1 MAHSPLR
8 DRRVRAK
15 ILDPGRFA
23 MPFRQPLGALFLGIL
38 VFALGAG
45 VAPRTGSALSDV
57 FTVSDV
63 KVDVTAETAAAAREA
78 AHAEGHVLAMQKLL
92 ARLLPRDEMARM
104 RALELPQIVQYV
116 RDFEVEDERTSD
128 VRYLASL
135 TFRFKADA
143 VRDFLRTNSL
153 LFAETQSKP
162 VLVLAAYGPT
172 GEAVLWEDTNPWA
185 RAWGVRRPD
194 EWLVPL
200 QVPLGDLGDVASVDA
215 SQALSGDRER
225 LAALAKRYGTE
236 DVLVTQ
242 AVLKGDPEAGTAR
255 VQVGSSR
262 IGTQQL
268 QTMLANYTQKPGES
282 LAELLTRAADGV
294 DADVQEA
301 WKQRNLLRPGAQR
314 RIIVSAPIT
323 GLADWLEVK
332 RRLAGV
338 AAVQKSEVTLMSR
351 KRTEV
356 DLTYVG
362 DEQQLILALA
372 QRDLSLS
379 LNPVSGWQVRLSEAP
394 APAADPAAAVL
405 PEVIAPSLP
414 ASE

>member
-1 MAHSPLR
+1 
-8 DRRVRAK
+8 
-15 ILDPGRFA
+15 
-23 MPFRQPLGALFLGIL
+23 MPFRRLRDALFLGIL
-38 VFALGAG
+38 VFALGAA
-45 VAPRTGSALSDV
+45 VAPRTGNALADV
-57 FTVSDV
+57 FTVSDID
-63 KVDVTAETAAAAREA
+63 VDATAETAAAAREA

-92 ARLLPRDEMARM
+92 ARLLPREELASM
-104 RALELPQIVQYV
+104 RELLLPEIVQFV

-128 VRYLASL
+128 VRYLARL

-143 VRDFLRTNSL
+143 VRNLLRTGGL

-162 VLVLAAYGPT
+162 VLVLAVFGPA
-172 GEAVLWEDTNPWA
+172 GEAVLWEDVNPWA
-185 RAWGVRRPD
+185 RAWALRRPG

-200 QVPLGDLGDVASVDA
+200 QVPLGDLGDVASVDTN
-215 SQALSGDRER
+215 QALSGDRVR

-242 AVLKGDPEAGTAR
+242 ALVSGDAEAGFATL
-255 VQVGSSR
+255 QVGSSR

-268 QTMLANYTQKPGES
+268 QTMLASYVQEPGETV
-282 LAELLTRAADGV
+282 AELLTRAANGV
-294 DADVQEA
+294 DADLQEA
-301 WKQRNLLRPGAQR
+301 WKQRNLLRPGSQR
-314 RIIVSAPIT
+314 RIVVSAPIT

-332 RRLAGV
+332 RRLGGV

-372 QRDLSLS
+372 QRDLSLT
-379 LNPVSGWQVRLSEAP
+379 LNPVSGWQVRLSDAP
-394 APAADPAAAVL
+394 NATSEPATIAP
-405 PEVIAPSLP
+405 PEIISPSLP

>member
-1 MAHSPLR
+1 
-8 DRRVRAK
+8 
-15 ILDPGRFA
+15 

-45 VAPRTGSALSDV
+45 VAPRTGSAQSDV

-63 KVDVTAETAAAAREA
+63 NVDVTAETAAAAREA

-394 APAADPAAAVL
+394 APAADPVSAVL